1 MNALNHDANTTVYLN
16 RELERLKSMTYD
28 VKYGALRA
36 AEIFQFDTELQPYD
50 ETITYEQYDA
60 TGVADLVTNYSTDIR
75 TVEVGMK
82 KFTSQVFPI
91 ALGYTFNIFDVKR
104 NAINGTPLQAR
115 KALQTRRGIAERHD
129 RLFWL
134 GDTATGIVGLLSNA
148 NIPNAVVATGTGG
161 TTWVT
166 KTAEEIVADLSG
178 AVLGIK
184 TLTKGIEKPNLLL
197 LSESRLELIRTKRSV
212 LAGGLLGRTVLEIF
226 KTDYPEIRVEGV
238 EYLAGQFQ
246 GGAEGFI
253 VGTDD
258 PMAIQLKAPIVYE
271 ELPVQT
277 DNLAFKVPAIG
288 TNGGVAVYYP
298 LAFTKKYGI

>member
-1 MNALNHDANTTVYLN
+1 M
-16 RELERLKSMTYD
+16 
-28 VKYGALRA
+28 
-36 AEIFQFDTELQPYD
+36 
-50 ETITYEQYDA
+50 
-60 TGVADLVTNYSTDIR
+60 
-75 TVEVGMK
+75 
-82 KFTSQVFPI
+82 
-91 ALGYTFNIFDVKR
+91 
-104 NAINGTPLQAR
+104 
-115 KALQTRRGIAERHD
+115 
-129 RLFWL
+129 
-134 GDTATGIVGLLSNA
+134 
-148 NIPNAVVATGTGG
+148 VATGTGG
-161 TTWVT
+161 TTWLT
-166 KTAEEIVADLSG
+166 KTAEEIVADLSS

-197 LSESRLELIRTKRSV
+197 LSESRLELIRTKRST

-238 EYLAGQFQ
+238 EFLAGQFQ

-253 VGTDD
+253 LGTND

-277 DNLAFKVPAIG
+277 NNLAFKVPAIG

>member
-1 MNALNHDANTTVYLN
+1 MNAFNMDANTTVYLS
-16 RELERLKSMTYD
+16 RELERIKSMTYD

-60 TGVADLVTNYSTDIR
+60 TGIADLVTNYSTDLR
-75 TVEVGMK
+75 TVDVSMK
-82 KFTSQVFPI
+82 KFTSQVFAI
-91 ALGYTFNIFDVKR
+91 GLAYTFNIMDVKR
-104 NAINGTPLQAR
+104 NAIAGTPLQTR
-115 KALQTRRGIAERHD
+115 KALQTRRGIAEKHD

-134 GDTATGIVGLLSNA
+134 GDSVAGIVGLLSNA

-161 TTWVT
+161 TTWLT
-166 KTAEEIVADLSG
+166 KTAEEIVADLSS

-197 LSESRLELIRTKRSV
+197 LSESRLELIRTKRST

-238 EYLAGQFQ
+238 EFLAGQFQ

-253 VGTDD
+253 LGTND

-277 DNLAFKVPAIG
+277 NNLAFKVPAIG